1 VTSSS
6 CRLTTVIRGDDGE
19 FMGYQGYALDND
31 IIRRWRAPAHVRR
44 TVRPTTREQHRSRG
58 RRGSDDAFTDVGGF
72 WIPTA
77 AVRKPAVVDLG
88 ARGHPRRIGYDLVAL
103 TRARLTH
110 LVHPGWTAAAWTAA
124 SVWGLPYFCDD
135 ADTCV
140 LSGGDR
146 RIATHAGEVTRHRRA
161 GWMRDL
167 SPVTDVDPLFPGL
180 TVTAPV
186 LTVIHCLRSLRA
198 VEHSWEVPPGTG
210 MDDAS
215 VRAVQF
221 IDAVCRL
228 FAIAPEVLPDACA
241 GLYPR
246 RDLARMVPLADRGGE
261 SPMETVLR
269 LQLYELLGNEI
280 ADRFIPQLVVYRDG
294 TTADPVHTGKPVGGG
309 VVARVDFGCPGWKL
323 AIQYD
328 GADHLARSRRDSD
341 SRIGAELAN
350 LGWHVLRLTYG
361 HLRDPQ
367 LLRQTIVDGI
377 SLARRRL
384 L

>member
-1 VTSSS
+1 MGASSG
-6 CRLTTVIRGDDGE
+6 RLATVIRGDDGE
-19 FMGYQGYALDND
+19 YMGYQGDALDND
-31 IIRRWRAPAHVRR
+31 IIRRRRTPVHVRR
-44 TVRPTTREQHRSRG
+44 TVRPVTPAQHRSCGHRG
-58 RRGSDDAFTDVGGF
+58 RDDAFTEVNGF

-77 AVRKPAVVDLG
+77 AVRKPAVVDVG
-88 ARGHPRRIGYDLVAL
+88 ARGHPRRIGYDLEAL

-124 SVWGLPYFCDD
+124 SVWGLPYFCYN

-161 GWMRDL
+161 GWMRDRG
-167 SPVTDVDPLFPGL
+167 PVTGVDPLFPDL
-180 TVTAPV
+180 PVTAPV

-198 VEHSWEVPPGTG
+198 EEHSWEVPPGTG
-210 MDDAS
+210 MTDVA
-215 VRAVQF
+215 VRMVQF
-221 IDAVCRL
+221 IDAVCQL
-228 FAIAPEVLPDACA
+228 FDIGPEQLPDACA

-246 RDLARMVPLADRGGE
+246 RDLERMVSLADRGGE

-269 LQLYELLGNEI
+269 LQLYGLLGNET
-280 ADRFIPQLVVYRDG
+280 AGRFIPQLVIHRDG
-294 TTADPVHTGKPVGGG
+294 STVDPVHTGNPVGGG
-309 VVARVDFGCPGWKL
+309 VVARVDFGCPEWKL

-328 GADHLARSRRDSD
+328 GADHLARNRRDRD

-361 HLRDPQ
+361 HLRDPE
-367 LLRQTIVDGI
+367 LLRQTVVDGI
-377 SLARRRL
+377 MLARRRL
-384 L
+384 S